1 MVPFP
6 VCVQQEFAPHTPT
19 HNIVS
24 FAVELFFKFSNKIRF
39 YMNGTE
45 IFFFFPMFT
54 VQRMEAH
61 RFLLGGGVTWL
72 YEQG

>member
-1 MVPFP
+1 MVPFT
-6 VCVQQEFAPHTPT
+6 VCVRPECAPHTHT

-24 FAVELFFKFSNKIRF
+24 FAVALFLFSNKIRF

-45 IFFFFPMFT
+45 TFLSVFT

-72 YEQG
+72 YEPG